1 MGASQSLRCAGVRTS
16 AVRSESRQG
25 GVRHRRGREGGAH
38 THRPGGRPGARTG
51 RQEVPG
57 GGRRGV
63 DPLHVGCPGRGSH
76 IVIKGGGL
84 FRPAKGGREVRQCAA
99 RRSIGGLGCLSAGFL
114 SRNSRSEPETRE
126 YSPCLGPGG
135 PGWRG
140 HLPTPGGRGS
150 RACPVSVQD
159 LLSGFSSPK
168 PILLFYY
175 AAACNVPAKHRQMSR
190 EETH

>member
-1 MGASQSLRCAGVRTS
+1 LGASQSLRCAGVRTS

-140 HLPTPGGRGS
+140 HLHSWREGLSRLSRLRPGSPERLLESKAYIAFLLRG
-150 RACPVSVQD
+150 CVQ
-159 LLSGFSSPK
+159 
-168 PILLFYY
+168 
-175 AAACNVPAKHRQMSR
+175 CTC
-190 EETH
+190 ET